1 MGNPHG
7 AFPRAGLRART
18 ASAGKKGALRQR
30 LIEEGRHKSS
40 METQTPHLIPK
51 PSEVFRWVA
60 ESFPSTASGEGGRG
74 NGKLPDVGESGPP
87 GKGELLHVP
96 FRNNA
101 TTMRAAGF
109 LLMGECTSKA
119 RCSRR

>member
-1 MGNPHG
+1 M
-7 AFPRAGLRART
+7 

-60 ESFPSTASGEGGRG
+60 ESFPSTASGD
-74 NGKLPDVGESGPP
+74 GKLPDGEAGAR
-87 GKGELLHVP
+87 KGELLHVP

-109 LLMGECTSKA
+109 C
-119 RCSRR
+119 

>member
-1 MGNPHG
+1 MGKPHG
-7 AFPRAGLRART
+7 AFSRAGLRAWT

-60 ESFPSTASGEGGRG
+60 ESFPATASGEGGRG
-74 NGKLPDVGESGPP
+74 NGKLPDGESGAR
-87 GKGELLHVP
+87 KGELLHVLFP
-96 FRNNA
+96 LG
-101 TTMRAAGF
+101 TTLPPCGLRGF
-109 LLMGECTSKA
+109 C
-119 RCSRR
+119 

>member
-1 MGNPHG
+1 M
-7 AFPRAGLRART
+7 

-60 ESFPSTASGEGGRG
+60 ESFPATATGEGGRG
-74 NGKLPDVGESGPP
+74 KLSDAESGAR
-87 GKGELLHVP
+87 KGGLLHVP

-109 LLMGECTSKA
+109 LLTGERTSKA

>member
-1 MGNPHG
+1 M
-7 AFPRAGLRART
+7 
-18 ASAGKKGALRQR
+18 ASVGKKGALRQR

-60 ESFPSTASGEGGRG
+60 ESFPATATGEGGRG
-74 NGKLPDVGESGPP
+74 KLSDAESGAR
-87 GKGELLHVP
+87 KGELLHAP

>member
-1 MGNPHG
+1 
-7 AFPRAGLRART
+7 
-18 ASAGKKGALRQR
+18 
-30 LIEEGRHKSS
+30 

-60 ESFPSTASGEGGRG
+60 ESFPATATGEGGRG
-74 NGKLPDVGESGPP
+74 KLSDAESGAR
-87 GKGELLHVP
+87 KGELLHAP

-109 LLMGECTSKA
+109 LLTGERTSKA
-119 RCSRR
+119 GCSRR